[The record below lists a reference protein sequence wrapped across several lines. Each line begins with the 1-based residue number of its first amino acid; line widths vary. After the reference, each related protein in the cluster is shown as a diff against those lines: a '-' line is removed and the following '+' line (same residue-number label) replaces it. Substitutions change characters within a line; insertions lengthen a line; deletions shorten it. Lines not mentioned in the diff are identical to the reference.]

1 MEFKG
6 TIMFDVSPALLG
18 AINRITDVFSATVV
32 LNRPAPDF
40 TGGGLVKG
48 VSPVMGDIKETADT
62 SQSKQPETV
71 VMQADSALEPE
82 KAPAV
87 KYTKEQVKAA
97 AAAKKEKR
105 DDMKKILD
113 EMGVKSIPAL
123 SENQYEEF
131 MQKISVL

>member
-6 TIMFDVSPALLG
+6 TIMLDVSPALLG
-18 AINRITDVFSATVV
+18 AIDRITDMFSPVVV
-32 LNRPAPDF
+32 LDRPTPDSSEGGRVTPAGKEEKKAATDQRESTEQAAP
-40 TGGGLVKG
+40 
-48 VSPVMGDIKETADT
+48 
-62 SQSKQPETV
+62 
-71 VMQADSALEPE
+71 ALEPKE
-82 KAPAV
+82 TPAV

-113 EMGVKSIPAL
+113 DMEVKSIPAL
-123 SENQYEEF
+123 SEDQYEEF

>member
-40 TGGGLVKG
+40 TNGGLLKG
-48 VSPVMGDIKETADT
+48 VFPVMKETADIP
-62 SQSKQPETV
+62 QSEQPETAV
-71 VMQADSALEPE
+71 TQAAPALEPE
-82 KAPAV
+82 AAPAV

-105 DDMKKILD
+105 DEMKKILD
-113 EMGVKSIPAL
+113 DMGVKSIPAL
-123 SENQYEEF
+123 SEDQYEEF

>member
-40 TGGGLVKG
+40 TNGGLVKG
-48 VSPVMGDIKETADT
+48 DSPVMMETADI
-62 SQSKQPETV
+62 SQPEQSETAV
-71 VMQADSALEPE
+71 TQA
-82 KAPAV
+82 APAV

-105 DDMKKILD
+105 DEMKKILD
-113 EMGVKSIPAL
+113 DMGVKSIPAL
-123 SENQYEEF
+123 SEDQYEEF

>member
-40 TGGGLVKG
+40 KCGGLVEG
-48 VSPVMGDIKETADT
+48 ASPVMEDIKETADM
-62 SQSKQPETV
+62 SQSKQPETAV
-71 VMQADSALEPE
+71 TQAAPALEPE
-82 KAPAV
+82 DAPAV

-97 AAAKKEKR
+97 AAAQKEKR
-105 DDMKKILD
+105 DEMKKILD
-113 EMGVKSIPAL
+113 DMGVKSIPAL
-123 SENQYEEF
+123 SEDQYEEF

>member
-40 TGGGLVKG
+40 TNGGLVKG
-48 VSPVMGDIKETADT
+48 DSPVMMETADI
-62 SQSKQPETV
+62 SQPEQPETAV
-71 VMQADSALEPE
+71 TQAAPALEPE
-82 KAPAV
+82 AAPAV

-105 DDMKKILD
+105 DEMKKILD
-113 EMGVKSIPAL
+113 DMGVKSIPAL
-123 SENQYEEF
+123 SEDQYEEF

>member
-1 MEFKG
+1 
-6 TIMFDVSPALLG
+6 MFDVSPALLG

-40 TGGGLVKG
+40 IDGGLVK
-48 VSPVMGDIKETADT
+48 SAFPVMGDIKETADI
-62 SQSKQPETV
+62 SQSEQPETDAT
-71 VMQADSALEPE
+71 QAAPALEPE
-82 KAPAV
+82 AAPAV

-113 EMGVKSIPAL
+113 DMGVKSIPAL
-123 SENQYEEF
+123 SEDQYEEF

>member
-6 TIMFDVSPALLG
+6 TIMFDASPALLG
-18 AINRITDVFSATVV
+18 AINRITDVFSATIV

-40 TGGGLVKG
+40 TCGGLVEG
-48 VSPVMGDIKETADT
+48 ASPVMEDIKQTADI
-62 SQSKQPETV
+62 SQSEQPKVSDAQPAPTPTP
-71 VMQADSALEPE
+71 EPV
-82 KAPAV
+82 PAV

-105 DDMKKILD
+105 DEMKKILD
-113 EMGVKSIPAL
+113 DMGVKSIPAL
-123 SENQYEEF
+123 SEDQYEEF

>member
-40 TGGGLVKG
+40 TNGGLVKG
-48 VSPVMGDIKETADT
+48 DSPVMMETADI
-62 SQSKQPETV
+62 SQPEQSETAV
-71 VMQADSALEPE
+71 TQAAPALEPE
-82 KAPAV
+82 AAPAV

-105 DDMKKILD
+105 DEMKKILD
-113 EMGVKSIPAL
+113 DMGVKSIPAL
-123 SENQYEEF
+123 SEDQYEEF

>member
-40 TGGGLVKG
+40 TNGGLVKG
-48 VSPVMGDIKETADT
+48 VSPVMMETADI
-62 SQSKQPETV
+62 SQSEQSETAV
-71 VMQADSALEPE
+71 TQAAPALEPE
-82 KAPAV
+82 AAPAV

-105 DDMKKILD
+105 DEMKKILD
-113 EMGVKSIPAL
+113 DMGVKSIPAL
-123 SENQYEEF
+123 SEDQYEEF